1 MSRILVVDDNLMNLR
16 LSSATLELAG
26 HEVVVATN
34 GIEAIE
40 IAKREL
46 PDAILMDLRMPM
58 MDGNHAMQ
66 HIKTDELTQHIPVIA
81 LTASAMKGEREKLL
95 ADGFDGYIDKPID
108 VRTFSNLI
116 IEYLSAENRGA

>member
-16 LSSATLELAG
+16 LSSVTLELAG
-26 HEVVVATN
+26 HEILTATN

-46 PDAILMDLRMPM
+46 PDVILMDLRMPV

-66 HIKTDELTQHIPVIA
+66 HIKTNAQTQHIPVIA

-108 VRTFSNLI
+108 VHTFSNLI
-116 IEYLSAENRGA
+116 IEYLSAENREA

>member
-16 LSSATLELAG
+16 LSSVTLELAG
-26 HEVVVATN
+26 HEILVATN

-46 PDAILMDLRMPM
+46 PDVILMDLRMPV

-66 HIKTDELTQHIPVIA
+66 HIKTDARTQHIPVIA

-108 VRTFSNLI
+108 VHTFSKSI
-116 IEYLSAENRGA
+116 IEYLPAENGEV